1 MIKEKNPLLKLQ
13 FVKKRSSFSK
23 FYNNYSELFYEL
35 YSILLDN
42 SIGNLWTECSYIL
55 FGYIQLIAHIFDPT
69 VSIIK
74 ML

>member
-1 MIKEKNPLLKLQ
+1 MIKETNPLLKLKL
-13 FVKKRSSFSK
+13 VKKSSSFSQ

-42 SIGNLWTECSYIL
+42 SIGNLWTECFYIL
-55 FGYIQLIAHIFDPT
+55 FGYIQIIAYIFDPI